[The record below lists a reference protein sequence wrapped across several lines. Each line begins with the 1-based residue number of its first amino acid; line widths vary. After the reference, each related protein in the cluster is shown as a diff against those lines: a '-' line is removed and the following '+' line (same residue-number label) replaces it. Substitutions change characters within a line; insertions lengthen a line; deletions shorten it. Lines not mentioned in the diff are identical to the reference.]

1 MPDVGTP
8 QTIPGTYNLP
18 NIDQQTVAAQG
29 IGVGGNIPFN
39 QMTTQQKLDIL
50 FGRG

>member
-1 MPDVGTP
+1 MPDPGTP

-18 NIDQQTVAAQG
+18 SVDQATLTAQG
-29 IGVGGNIPFN
+29 GGAGGTIPFN
-39 QMTTQQKLDIL
+39 QMTTAQKLDIL

>member
-1 MPDVGTP
+1 MDAGTP
-8 QTIPGTYNLP
+8 ITTPGSLNLP
-18 NIDQQTVAAQG
+18 SVDQATLTAQG
-29 IGVGGNIPFN
+29 VGMGGTIPFN